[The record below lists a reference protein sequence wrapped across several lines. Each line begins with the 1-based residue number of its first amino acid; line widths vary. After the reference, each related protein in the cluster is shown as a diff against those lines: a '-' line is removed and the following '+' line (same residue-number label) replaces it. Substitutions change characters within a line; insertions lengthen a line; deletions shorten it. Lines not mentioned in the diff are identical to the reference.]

1 MTTNS
6 WERFFVAAAWI
17 VIGAFQAV
25 ETFAAEDS
33 TVNFDD
39 VTQGQLPRGWTID
52 ATNPGGALAEWSVVT
67 DPNAPSK
74 PKVLTLKTVHDTSGS
89 VFNLCWTRDI
99 AFEDGEIEVRVRANT
114 GKEDRAAELFGVPRM
129 PTTIT
134 SPATIRSKTISGSTT
149 SRTAAASSSPAPGA
163 SVSRRANGSS
173 SRSSSTETK
182 SRVI

>member
-6 WERFFVAAAWI
+6 WQRFFVAAAWI

-25 ETFAAEDS
+25 ETFAAEDL

-39 VTQGQLPRGWTID
+39 VMQGQLPTGWTTD
-52 ATNPGGALAEWSVVT
+52 ATNRAGTLAEWSVVT
-67 DPNAPSK
+67 DSNAPSK
-74 PKVLTLKTVHDTSGS
+74 PNVLTLKTVHDTSGS

-99 AFEDGEIEVRVRANT
+99 AFEDGEMEIQAGPIPARKT
-114 GKEDRAAELFGVPRM
+114 RAAELSGVPGM

-134 SPATIRSKTISGSTT
+134 SPATTHSKPISGSTT

-173 SRSSSTETK
+173 SRSSRTPIK